1 MLLPGSIAHHRH
13 RCGAGPVVRGRNRA
27 PGKCAD
33 TERREVV
40 AGNELSFK
48 WLRGRMF
55 TTGKAHFG
63 VGAGIP
69 LDWFWRA
76 RMVAAVERAGVEQV
90 AGPLKVMV
98 RWGRLP
104 ARGVEQSAVTSPT

>member
-13 RCGAGPVVRGRNRA
+13 RCGAGPVVRGRNSA

-76 RMVAAVERAGVEQV
+76 RMVAAVETAGGLAGEPVE
-90 AGPLKVMV
+90 G
-98 RWGRLP
+98 RWD
-104 ARGVEQSAVTSPT
+104 SH